1 MTFAKCVL
9 ERSLELP
16 VVRLSSFR
24 TSDNDYLESERI
36 FSSRLGSEQ
45 NGLERL
51 PETAAN
57 AVADNCLA
65 NLFVDNDADTHTVRA
80 RRSPTQAQKLG
91 VSGPAAAQT
100 LKGAVTL

>member
-9 ERSLELP
+9 ERSLKLP
-16 VVRLSSFR
+16 VVRVSSFR
-24 TSDNDYLESERI
+24 TSDNDYLKSERF

-65 NLFVDNDADTHTVRA
+65 DLFIDNDADTHTILA
-80 RRSPTQAQKLG
+80 RRPPAQTQELG